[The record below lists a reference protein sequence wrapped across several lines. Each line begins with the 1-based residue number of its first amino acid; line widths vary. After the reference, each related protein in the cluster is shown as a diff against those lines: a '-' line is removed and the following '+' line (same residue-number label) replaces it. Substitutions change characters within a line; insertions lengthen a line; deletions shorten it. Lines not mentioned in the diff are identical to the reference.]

1 MPYMDSKFNI
11 RVYGIW
17 LKGDKILISNENID
31 GFKMLKLPGGG
42 LEYGEGPVDCV
53 IREFKEE
60 LGVSI
65 EVNSLLHTT
74 ENFIPSAFKK
84 HEQVIAIHYL
94 VTSNDAIASMEITQP
109 TRLGGKNYLMFEWC
123 TLNAEL
129 LTKLTFEMDRQALIH
144 LIKRCY

>member
-1 MPYMDSKFNI
+1 MVSKFNV

-42 LEYGEGPVDCV
+42 LEYGEGPVECV
-53 IREFKEE
+53 IREFQEE
-60 LGVSI
+60 LAVCI
-65 EVNSLLHTT
+65 EVNRLLHTT
-74 ENFIPSAFKK
+74 ETFISSAFKR

-109 TRLGGKNYLMFEWC
+109 TRLGGTNYHIFEWC

-129 LTKLTFEMDRQALIH
+129 LTKLTFEMDRQALIR
-144 LIKRCY
+144 LM

>member
-1 MPYMDSKFNI
+1 MDSKFNI

>member
-1 MPYMDSKFNI
+1 MVSKFNV

-42 LEYGEGPVDCV
+42 LEYGEGPVECV
-53 IREFKEE
+53 IREFQEE
-60 LGVSI
+60 LGVSV
-65 EVNSLLHTT
+65 EVNRLLHTT
-74 ENFIPSAFKK
+74 ETFISSAFKR

-109 TRLGGKNYLMFEWC
+109 TRLGGTNYHIFEWC

-129 LTKLTFEMDRQALIH
+129 LTKLTFEMDRQALIR
-144 LIKRCY
+144 LM

>member
-1 MPYMDSKFNI
+1 MVSKFNI

-17 LKGDKILISNENID
+17 LKGDKILMSNENIN

-65 EVNSLLHTT
+65 EVSSLLHTT
-74 ENFIPSAFKK
+74 ENFISSAFKK

-109 TRLGGKNYLMFEWC
+109 TRLGGTNYHMFEWC

-129 LTKLTFEMDRQALIH
+129 LTKLTFEMDRQALIR
-144 LIKRCY
+144 LM

>member
-1 MPYMDSKFNI
+1 MDSKFNI

-65 EVNSLLHTT
+65 EVSSLLHTT